1 MRKAF
6 TLLELIVALG
16 ILAVVLSFAGLIFR
30 VSIDSHRMALANA
43 EIMQKLRV
51 ITEQLDSD
59 FKKAHFKYGGRI
71 EAHTTTYTTEVN
83 DVDVE
88 VAVNSDSIV
97 FFANGDFQSTEQY
110 DGQTVVGNVAVIFY
124 GHPDPDSY
132 DRPPEPKDHILLR
145 RQTILTPYA
154 PEASSDP
161 NGEYYLT
168 SLEQWRAGTLATD
181 LKGWARR
188 PLIDVND
195 LRAQQ
200 PIYLARGV
208 YDFTISYLDADATE
222 PVITTEAIDW
232 KREIEEE
239 GTGVLVS
246 IRPSALRFTFTLYDS
261 RGIIKKGRTFTHIV
275 LVDIDR

>member
-30 VSIDSHRMALANA
+30 VSIDSHLMALANA

-83 DVDVE
+83 DVEVE

-124 GHPDPDSY
+124 GHPDPCSY
-132 DRPPEPKDHILLR
+132 DRPPEPKDHVLLR
-145 RQTILTPYA
+145 RQTILAPYA
-154 PEASSDP
+154 PGADSDP

-168 SLEQWRAGTLATD
+168 SLEQWRAGALATD

-188 PLIDVND
+188 PLIDAND

-200 PIYLARGV
+200 PMYLARGV
-208 YDFTISYLDADATE
+208 HDFTISYLDADANE
-222 PVITTEAIDW
+222 PTTTTEAIDW
-232 KREIEEE
+232 RREIDEE

-246 IRPSALRFTFTLYDS
+246 IRPHALRFTFTLYDS

-275 LVDIDR
+275 LVDI